1 MITRSKTMDAQN
13 DKNNRS
19 DDDSCP
25 GHTVPPTNNYGPGNL
40 SGDKTSVTH
49 PDTLS
54 NDINLR
60 EGPARF
66 GKSAALQHD
75 HTVIDGALGVAA
87 THLKIVPKWPP
98 KGT

>member
-1 MITRSKTMDAQN
+1 MDTHN

-19 DDDSCP
+19 DDNSCP

-40 SGDKTSVTH
+40 SGDKASVTH